1 MKRKLIKCGKLFD
14 GMHDAFYENTEI
26 LIEDMYIVK
35 LGKNLSTTDAELI
48 DLSEYTVTPGMI
60 DAHVHLSTFEWKRRA
75 EESLYCSDAWKG
87 MAVLYNAERALRRGF
102 TTLRVVGCH
111 CIDGYATID
120 AKRAI
125 AKEYFAGADLSVAP
139 YYTGSVGGMADST
152 RALSGN
158 PRLARYLADQYPG
171 IGAGRD
177 FFIQSIREQA
187 KMGADFIKLMANGGF
202 MSVTGGP
209 GDVQLL
215 DEEYE
220 AIIQTAHQMRIPVT
234 AHTYT
239 PEMMQKLIN
248 MGIDGIEH
256 GSLMDEETAELMQTH
271 GVYLV
276 PTMMQYDDILFMD
289 EEKLQQREPVEF
301 REKLRA
307 YGPMIRKGREI
318 IKNSNI
324 KLGYG
329 TDMCEMYPC
338 YECGRE
344 YGSWLRSGFE
354 AFRALKAATSVN
366 AEILGKKDVGCVKS
380 GMRADL
386 AAWDRDLLTDPE
398 ALMHCT
404 FVMKNG
410 ISYQV
415 ETSGR

>member
-1 MKRKLIKCGKLFD
+1 MKRKLVKCGRLFD
-14 GMHDAFYENTEI
+14 GIQDTFYENMEI
-26 LIEDMYIVK
+26 LIEEAYIAEI
-35 LGKNLSTTDAELI
+35 GKNLSAADAELI
-48 DLSEYTVTPGMI
+48 DLGDWTVTPGMI
-60 DAHVHLSTFEWKRRA
+60 DAHVHLSTFEWQHRA

-111 CIDGYATID
+111 CLDGYATLD
-120 AKRAI
+120 AKRAV
-125 AKEYFAGADLSVAP
+125 AKGYFTGADLSVAP

-152 RALSGN
+152 RSLSRN
-158 PRLARYLADQYPG
+158 PRLSDYLADQYPG

-177 FFIQSIREQA
+177 FFIRSVREQA

-202 MSVTGGP
+202 MSITGGP

-220 AIIQTAHQMRIPVT
+220 AVIQTAHQMRIPVT

-239 PEMMQKLIN
+239 PEMMQKLVH

-256 GSLMDEETAELMQTH
+256 GSLMDIETAELMQKR

-276 PTMMQYDDILFMD
+276 PTMMQYDDILFLN
-289 EEKLQQREPVEF
+289 EEKLQQREAAEF
-301 REKLRA
+301 REKLKA
-307 YGPMIRKGREI
+307 YGPMIRESREI
-318 IKNSNI
+318 IKNSSLR
-324 KLGYG
+324 LGYG
-329 TDMCEMYPC
+329 TDMCDMYPC

-344 YGSWLRSGFE
+344 YASWLRSGFE
-354 AFRALKAATSVN
+354 PFRALKAATSVN
-366 AEILGKKDVGCVKS
+366 AEILGRKDIGCIQS
-380 GMRADL
+380 GMRANL
-386 AAWDRDLLTDPE
+386 AAWDRDLLTDPD

-410 ISYQV
+410 ISYRT
-415 ETSGR
+415 ERSGR